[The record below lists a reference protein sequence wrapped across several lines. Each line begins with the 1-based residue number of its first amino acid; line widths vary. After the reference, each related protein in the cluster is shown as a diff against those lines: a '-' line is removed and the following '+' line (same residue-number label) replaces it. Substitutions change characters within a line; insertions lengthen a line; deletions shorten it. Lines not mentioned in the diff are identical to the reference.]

1 VRLVVNGIVIKKI
14 LNKIKKGNYI
24 NVISK
29 LNLNVINKFQIDN
42 WFSPDSVYLSN
53 DKNIYTTANELYNNK
68 IWSRYR
74 YLFQIDQ
81 ENNQLINKIEL
92 NDIEYFYDG
101 LYLNDKII
109 LCGVNYNGNEMR
121 IIEFY

>member
-1 VRLVVNGIVIKKI
+1 M
-14 LNKIKKGNYI
+14 
-24 NVISK
+24 
-29 LNLNVINKFQIDN
+29 NLNVINKFQIDN
-42 WFSPDSVYLSN
+42 WFSPGSVYLSN
-53 DKNIYTTANELYNNK
+53 DKNIYTTVNKLYNNK